1 MNELPLVSVI
11 MPAYN
16 SVGFIEQAIRSIQDQ
31 TYQNWE
37 LLVIDDSSTDATVPL
52 VKKEMRT
59 DKRIQLLQN
68 RENLGAGV
76 ARNLGIKAAKGRFIS
91 FLDADDLW
99 IPQKLQ
105 VQVKFMQE
113 NEVGMTYSSYSLISE
128 EGENI
133 NKTIQALP
141 ELSYKKLLRA
151 NYVGNLT
158 GMYDV
163 QKIGKIYAPQLRK
176 RQDWALWLSVL
187 KKAGLAKGIQQTL
200 ALYRIRKEG
209 ISANKVALIRYNFKV
224 YHQFLDF
231 GIIKS
236 CRYMLLFFRE
246 QFLVKTKQNQ
256 AL

>member
-1 MNELPLVSVI
+1 MKELPLVSVI

-37 LLVIDDSSTDATVPL
+37 LIIVDDASMDGTVPL
-52 VKKEMRT
+52 VKNAVRREK
-59 DKRIQLLQN
+59 KIQLLQN

-76 ARNLGIKAAKGRFIS
+76 ARNLGIKAAKGRYIS

-99 IPQKLQ
+99 VPGKIM
-105 VQVKFMQE
+105 VQVEFMQK
-113 NEVGMTYSSYSLISE
+113 NDLAMSFSSYSLISE
-128 EGENI
+128 EGEKL

-141 ELSYKKLLRA
+141 NLSYSKLLRA

-163 QKIGKIYAPQLRK
+163 EKTGKVYCPPLRK

-187 KKAGLAKGIQQTL
+187 KKGGVAQGIQQSL
-200 ALYRIRKEG
+200 AFYRLRKEG
-209 ISANKVALIRYNFKV
+209 ISGNKFGLIGYNFRI
-224 YHQFLDF
+224 YHKFLDF
-231 GIIKS
+231 GILKS
-236 CRYMLLFFRE
+236 CRYMILFFRE
-246 QFLVKTKQNQ
+246 QFLIKRKQHQ
-256 AL
+256 DL